1 MADACVSLND
11 YYGKEEYGIDFE
23 NTDLDIYGLF
33 EDEDI
38 EKMDMVTYFIHDD
51 FQLLF
56 NDICEDSEWYLFSY
70 LGHREIYD
78 IIREYQ
84 FGSEVY
90 EGKSTAKEVYD
101 AIFKDEVIKRID
113 VYKSLLESKV
123 TDENLRKFYGDV
135 IDGMK
140 AQVRLSAVLNEDNEC
155 FAMNLL
161 EVLENVNLQIKEKRD
176 MYDSDD
182 GLELNQREIALGLID
197 VNVRD
202 ILKQL
207 SVNDFHFDID
217 NYAYFNETAYKG
229 YLAYLDEWKYERF
242 YLFNRELYESIGI
255 DLSVFD
261 ELCGEEA

>member
-23 NTDLDIYGLF
+23 NADLDIYGLF

-38 EKMDMVTYFIHDD
+38 EKMDVVTYFIHDE

-56 NDICEDSEWYLFSY
+56 NDICEYSEWYLFSDF
-70 LGHREIYD
+70 GHSEIYD
-78 IIREYQ
+78 IIIEYQ

-101 AIFKDEVIKRID
+101 AIFKDELIKRID
-113 VYKSLLESKV
+113 AYKSLLESKV

-140 AQVRLSAVLNEDNEC
+140 AQVSITDVMFEDNKE
-155 FAMNLL
+155 FALNLL
-161 EVLENVNLQIKEKRD
+161 EALVDVNRQIQDKRD
-176 MYDSDD
+176 LYGSES
-182 GLELNQREIALGLID
+182 GQELNQREIALGLID
-197 VNVRD
+197 VNVME
-202 ILKQL
+202 I
-207 SVNDFHFDID
+207 ID
-217 NYAYFNETAYKG
+217 KLYVTNLYYY
-229 YLAYLDEWKYERF
+229 YLDDYREF
-242 YLFNRELYESIGI
+242 GLSNRELYESIGI
-255 DLSVFD
+255 DLSVLD